1 MASEAVE
8 RGALEGAGGAVVGAG
23 VGVDVDPTHKQ
34 MCVVGGL
41 DPHEALRSPT
51 TQRGLEGGPGDLW
64 PPPLGCIYIIYIYI
78 YADLT

>member
-34 MCVVGGL
+34 MCVVGGF
-41 DPHEALRSPT
+41 DPP
-51 TQRGLEGGPGDLW
+51 
-64 PPPLGCIYIIYIYI
+64 
-78 YADLT
+78 

>member
-8 RGALEGAGGAVVGAG
+8 RGAVEGAGGAVVGAG
-23 VGVDVDPTHKQ
+23 VGVDVVPTHKQ

-51 TQRGLEGGPGDLW
+51 TQRGLEGGPGDQW
-64 PPPLGCIYIIYIYI
+64 PPPHGEYIYI
-78 YADLT
+78 

>member
-8 RGALEGAGGAVVGAG
+8 RGALEGASGAVVGAG

-51 TQRGLEGGPGDLW
+51 TQQGLEGKTKTRN
-64 PPPLGCIYIIYIYI
+64 IYIYMYIYIYI
-78 YADLT
+78 YI

>member
-34 MCVVGGL
+34 TCVVGGG
-41 DPHEALRSPT
+41 DPHEA
-51 TQRGLEGGPGDLW
+51 
-64 PPPLGCIYIIYIYI
+64 YIYIYI
-78 YADLT
+78 YVCIYIYINACIYIR